1 VVKSFIVLIMTK
13 LNNSGEWQ
21 IENYWDSRDN
31 FLKNETTRSLTVPIL
46 TSIIYLSIVFGGT
59 KYMQDRT
66 RYSLRN
72 SLCWWSSLLA
82 LYSMLALYRT
92 SFVIAKT
99 FKLNGVRGVVCSN
112 DEFYNDSISAFWS
125 ATFVVSKFFE
135 LIDTVF
141 IVLRKQ
147 KLIFLHWYHHI
158 SVLWFV
164 WITYRGFYSGGLV
177 FMALNLFVH
186 SLMYSYYAIRAY
198 GLKPPRFV
206 NKIITSLQIFQ
217 MVVGTFSVFAIK
229 YWESAP
235 SIENSPF
242 CKTSEL
248 HFYFGSF
255 MYFSYFVL
263 FMHFYY
269 ISYIDKASKY
279 EPRRTET
286 PKNNLQSPGVAS
298 RLKEQQIRDTLR
310 KRF

>member
-1 VVKSFIVLIMTK
+1 MTNF
-13 LNNSGEWQ
+13 NNSGEWQ
-21 IENYWDSRDN
+21 IENYWNSKDN
-31 FLKNETTRSLTVPIL
+31 FLKNETTRSLIVPIV
-46 TSIIYLSIVFGGT
+46 TSLIYLYIVFGGT
-59 KYMQDRT
+59 RYMQDRT

-72 SLCWWSSLLA
+72 SLCLWSSLLA

-92 SFVIAKT
+92 SFVIATT
-99 FKLNGVRGVVCSN
+99 FNLNGVRGVVCSN

-125 ATFVVSKFFE
+125 ATFVISKFFE

-164 WITYRGFYSGGLV
+164 WITYRGFYSGGIV

-198 GLKPPRFV
+198 GLRPPRFV
-206 NKIITSLQIFQ
+206 NKIITSLQILQ

-235 SIENSPF
+235 SVENSPF

-255 MYFSYFVL
+255 MYFSYFIL
-263 FMHFYY
+263 FMNFFYK
-269 ISYIDKASKY
+269 SYIDKATKC
-279 EPRRTET
+279 EQIKTEAM
-286 PKNNLQSPGVAS
+286 KNTSQSPGVV
-298 RLKEQQIRDTLR
+298 KEQKIRDTLR
-310 KRF
+310 KRN